1 MAACLFVGLLITMLL
16 GFGFI
21 LYYLFNWLRSKTAE
35 EKEGVGVWKLLVSF
49 IHAVKQLFSSL
60 RDRIGGDRDGSY
72 LAEKFYQ
79 NLLRWGRFS
88 GLSHAVFETPKEY
101 AIRLGHRFPQIE
113 KEIRLIVHLHDEAI
127 YGCISPDSH
136 QISRA
141 RLALRRIRNP
151 LLWFAR
157 IKSLCFH
164 DRFK

>member
-1 MAACLFVGLLITMLL
+1 
-16 GFGFI
+16 
-21 LYYLFNWLRSKTAE
+21 
-35 EKEGVGVWKLLVSF
+35 
-49 IHAVKQLFSSL
+49 
-60 RDRIGGDRDGSY
+60 
-72 LAEKFYQ
+72 
-79 NLLRWGRFS
+79 
-88 GLSHAVFETPKEY
+88 LSHAVFETPKEY

-127 YGCISPDSH
+127 YGCISHDSH

-164 DRFK
+164 NRF